1 MRDLIGWGESMNRF
15 CQWNAFMRLP
25 WRVTLQEHTRE
36 TVQQEASRPV
46 AESKRAVES
55 SSVADRTMNSE
66 RNQLSPGCV
75 GFDTCCA
82 QQDLKALQGR
92 VGAIRLFEGARK
104 RIGMQE
110 KFRRRLRSGDIQALQ
125 QEQMAFAAAR
135 DEYGLEGEPD
145 LNAVLRL
152 PGALQSDNRS
162 SGDEDQAALTE
173 SVRQQIGPLLDELK
187 LMRAR
192 EGESLAAIL
201 HGTLNRLA
209 EATEGVAAMRSEVE
223 ERYQARLAERLE
235 AAVGPE
241 FNRQRLLEEVAVM
254 VERSDVSEELER
266 MTTHIGHF
274 RELLSAGGELGKKLD
289 FLLQEMNREANTL
302 LSKTGGAGGKG
313 TRITELGL
321 AMKAEIEKAR
331 EQIQNLE

>member
-1 MRDLIGWGESMNRF
+1 MPIYSMTGFARAQFGVALPNDGQLNCTLSLKSVNHRF
-15 CQWNAFMRLP
+15 LDVQMRLP
-25 WRVTLQEHTRE
+25 SGLDALEMELRKALKDALIRGHVDLTLQIDRGSQTTAGYNRE
-36 TVQQEASRPV
+36 LV
-46 AESKRAVES
+46 AAYI
-55 SSVADRTMNSE
+55 T
-66 RNQLSPGCV
+66 
-75 GFDTCCA
+75 
-82 QQDLKALQGR
+82 
-92 VGAIRLFEGARK
+92 
-104 RIGMQE
+104 
-110 KFRRRLRSGDIQALQ
+110 
-125 QEQMAFAAAR
+125 AFAAAR
-135 DEYGLEGEPD
+135 AEHGLTGAPD

-162 SGDEDQAALTE
+162 NSDEDQAALADA
-173 SVRQQIGPLLDELK
+173 VRQQIGPLLDELK
-187 LMRAR
+187 TMRAR
-192 EGESLAAIL
+192 EGDALAAIL
-201 HGTLNRLA
+201 HSTLDRLA
-209 EATEGVAAMRSEVE
+209 EATEGVSAMRSEVE

-274 RELLSAGGELGKKLD
+274 RELLSAGGEVGKKLD